1 MAIEGTKGPGLTQ
14 EELAEAVAHVSTPDR
29 LSTPF
34 GEFDFCDG
42 VPKPESVQS
51 IFDGLDLVRGITAF
65 MNTIPGAS
73 LVAFRNGLRTADG
86 RLGTPTAVI
95 ADAHAA
101 GLTVHG
107 WTFRAENQ
115 FLPVDFRSSADP
127 AASGDLDGEIR
138 AFVAAGMDGV
148 FSDHPGIAAVT
159 IDTVTLAG

>member
-1 MAIEGTKGPGLTQ
+1 MITTPGYPGTPASSATSASFTTTTRAL
-14 EELAEAVAHVSTPDR
+14 
-29 LSTPF
+29 
-34 GEFDFCDG
+34 
-42 VPKPESVQS
+42 KPM
-51 IFDGLDLVRGITAF
+51 RF
-65 MNTIPGAS
+65 MIP
-73 LVAFRNGLRTADG
+73 RTVDG

-127 AASGDLDGEIR
+127 AAYGDLDGEIR